1 MNHLLVFN
9 GVIKV
14 TGDIHILNYTAKMN
28 ISSFISNL
36 PSWVL
41 FFLTFGIGML
51 ATSAGSWLAQ
61 KRVHKGSVGTAVDAI
76 LGLLALILGFTF
88 SITSSRF
95 ADRRELVVQQA
106 NAIGTSY
113 LRTSLLPEK
122 QKTEIRRLYQEY
134 IDILVQFKRTE
145 DVNKD
150 LKRLGDIQMAIWNQ
164 TASLTHENMD
174 SELRSL
180 FTSSVNE
187 VIDIASK
194 RETVALI
201 FRISGFLWI
210 SLFLLYT
217 LSLFAIGYQMGTKDK
232 HRIIDMPLLA
242 AAALALVIVM
252 IADMDSSGRGRFQ
265 VSQQPLVNVRLMM
278 QEKIN

>member
-1 MNHLLVFN
+1 M
-9 GVIKV
+9 
-14 TGDIHILNYTAKMN
+14 
-28 ISSFISNL
+28 
-36 PSWVL
+36 
-41 FFLTFGIGML
+41 
-51 ATSAGSWLAQ
+51 
-61 KRVHKGSVGTAVDAI
+61 GTAVDAI